1 MGKLIL
7 VRHGQTDMNKDQ
19 LYYGKIDVPI
29 NEVGKEQARKA
40 CENLINL
47 KIDYDKIYS
56 SNQIRAYETATI
68 VNYKNIE
75 IEKNEKIQ
83 EMNFG
88 VFEGLNYKDVMEK
101 FPEEMELL
109 KKDWKTYSYITGES
123 PFQLQ
128 KRVVE
133 FLDSIDK
140 SKNNLVVTHWGVICS
155 LLSWLF
161 SNELDGYWKFQVEN
175 GGIVVINFVDN
186 DYPVLC
192 GFNIGV

>member
-29 NEVGKEQARKA
+29 NEVGREQARKA

-88 VFEGLNYKDVMEK
+88 IFEGLNYKDVMEK

-128 KRVVE
+128 KRVIE
-133 FLDSIDK
+133 FLNSIDK

>member
-29 NEVGKEQARKA
+29 NEVGREQAKKA

-88 VFEGLNYKDVMEK
+88 IFEGLNYKDVMER

-109 KKDWKTYSYITGES
+109 KKDWKTYSYVTGES

-133 FLDSIDK
+133 FLNSIDK

-161 SNELDGYWKFQVEN
+161 SNELDGYWKFQIEN
-175 GGIVVINFVDN
+175 GGIVVVNFIDN

-192 GFNIGV
+192 GFNIGI

>member
-29 NEVGKEQARKA
+29 NEVGREQARKA

-88 VFEGLNYKDVMEK
+88 IFEGLNYKDVMEK

-133 FLDSIDK
+133 FLNSIDK

>member
-29 NEVGKEQARKA
+29 NEVGREQARKA

>member
-29 NEVGKEQARKA
+29 NEVGREQARRA

-88 VFEGLNYKDVMEK
+88 IFEGLNYKDVMEK

-133 FLDSIDK
+133 FLNSIDK

>member
-29 NEVGKEQARKA
+29 NEVGREQAKKA

-88 VFEGLNYKDVMEK
+88 IFEGLKYKDVMEK

-133 FLDSIDK
+133 FLNSIDK